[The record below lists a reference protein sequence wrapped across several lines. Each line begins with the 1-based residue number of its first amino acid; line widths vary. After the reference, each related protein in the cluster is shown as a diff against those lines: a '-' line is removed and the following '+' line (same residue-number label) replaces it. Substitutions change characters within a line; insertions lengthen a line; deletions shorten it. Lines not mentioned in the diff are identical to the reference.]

1 MSTITFAGNQ
11 RSLFMVASVGVVS
24 LVALGL
30 LSLSAT
36 GMGGADKRR
45 SGKRKAG
52 KRRKPK
58 VYLRGLYNLGNT
70 CFMNST
76 LQSLSSL
83 DAFNAYVDRCIE
95 LLPESDRN
103 TVDAAIVAQL
113 KSVLDLL
120 SPQACRVAAYS
131 PRSLI
136 NSLSHKGRWI
146 ASRNEQ
152 DAQELFQMLS
162 STLQLVV
169 RNAETSLFDSGFLT
183 KNSPIENGIVSTSQ
197 QSSSPRQPESAESEK
212 DEPENNKPT
221 KSEPVKNDSL
231 PLVASQSSSM
241 SGRAAPENPLL
252 GMAASRTACV
262 RCGYIEAI
270 RHSTFDNLSLT
281 VPRAHATTIEECLA
295 MYTVIDRLD
304 DFKCRQC
311 SIVATLAQT
320 KHDISKREAD
330 LVLLQDRTSKRAK
343 RVGAALE
350 TLREQRRVLEEA
362 LANNPEADLH
372 GIQLVSP
379 PPGVSTRQM
388 MIARPPKIL
397 VLHLSRSIYL
407 PTGGT
412 AKNPARVR
420 LQRFLDISPFTTTGH
435 ISTNASTPIS
445 GPAVPVARYS
455 AESLAE
461 IRRRNCLY
469 RLSAMVFHNGA
480 HDSGHFYAYR
490 CVKAADDSRADL
502 DKIMADSDQWF
513 MISDIRTTEV
523 SLESALDAGNGYLLF
538 YERV

>member
-1 MSTITFAGNQ
+1 MSTLSFPGNP
-11 RSLFMVASVGVVS
+11 RSLFVAASVGVAS
-24 LVALGL
+24 LMALGL
-30 LSLSAT
+30 LSLSA
-36 GMGGADKRR
+36 GSSNSSDKQRT
-45 SGKRKAG
+45 KRKPSR
-52 KRRKPK
+52 RRKPK

-76 LQSLSSL
+76 LQSLASL
-83 DAFNAYVDRCIE
+83 DAFNAYVERCIA
-95 LLPESDRN
+95 LLPDSDRN
-103 TVDAAIVAQL
+103 SVDAAIAVQL
-113 KSVLDLL
+113 KHVLDLL
-120 SPQACRVAAYS
+120 SPQLSRVAAYS

-162 STLQLVV
+162 STLQSVV

-183 KNSPIENGIVSTSQ
+183 QHLPIENGIVSTSQ
-197 QSSSPRQPESAESEK
+197 QS
-212 DEPENNKPT
+212 DGNEPM
-221 KSEPVKNDSL
+221 KNDSQSSS
-231 PLVASQSSSM
+231 PLAASQSSFASA
-241 SGRAAPENPLL
+241 RTVENPLL

-281 VPRAHATTIEECLA
+281 VPRAHTTSIEECLA

-304 DFKCRQC
+304 DFKCRHC
-311 SIVATLAQT
+311 SIVATLARV
-320 KHDISKREAD
+320 KRDIAKCDSELAVQDKASKR
-330 LVLLQDRTSKRAK
+330 TK
-343 RVGAALE
+343 RVTATAA
-350 TLREQRRVLEEA
+350 TLREQQHVLDNA
-362 LANNPEADLH
+362 LANNPEADLP
-372 GIQLVSP
+372 GIQLASP
-379 PPGVSTRQM
+379 PPSVSTRQT

-412 AKNPARVR
+412 AKNPACVQ
-420 LQRFLDISPFTTTGH
+420 LQHFLDISPFTTTGH

-445 GPAVPVARYS
+445 GPAVPVNKYS

-469 RLSAMVFHNGA
+469 RLSAMVFHSGA

-490 CVKAADDSRADL
+490 SVKAANSDDVQTDVNIL
-502 DKIMADSDQWF
+502 TDSDQWF
-513 MISDIRTTEV
+513 MVSDIRTVEV
-523 SLESALDAGNGYLLF
+523 SLESVLDAGNGYLLF

>member
-1 MSTITFAGNQ
+1 MSTLSFPGNP
-11 RSLFMVASVGVVS
+11 RSLFVVASVGVAS
-24 LVALGL
+24 LMALAL
-30 LSLSAT
+30 LSLGAGSSNS
-36 GMGGADKRR
+36 ADKQRT
-45 SGKRKAG
+45 GKRKPSR
-52 KRRKPK
+52 RRKPK

-76 LQSLSSL
+76 LQSLASL
-83 DAFNAYVDRCIE
+83 DAFNAYVERCIA
-95 LLPESDRN
+95 LLPDSDRN
-103 TVDAAIVAQL
+103 SVDAAIAVQL
-113 KSVLDLL
+113 KHVLDLL
-120 SPQACRVAAYS
+120 SPQLSRVSAYS

-162 STLQLVV
+162 STLQSVV

-183 KNSPIENGIVSTSQ
+183 QHLPIENGIVSTSQ
-197 QSSSPRQPESAESEK
+197 QSDGDDVA
-212 DEPENNKPT
+212 
-221 KSEPVKNDSL
+221 KNDSPSSS
-231 PLVASQSSSM
+231 PLAASQSSFASA
-241 SGRAAPENPLL
+241 RAVLENPLL

-281 VPRAHATTIEECLA
+281 VPRAHTTSIEECLA

-304 DFKCRQC
+304 DFKCRHC
-311 SIVATLAQT
+311 SIVATLARVKQ
-320 KHDISKREAD
+320 DITTCDSD
-330 LVLLQDRTSKRAK
+330 LAAQDRTSKRAK
-343 RVGAALE
+343 RVAATAA
-350 TLREQRRVLEEA
+350 TLREQQRVLDDA
-362 LANNPEADLH
+362 LANNPEADLP
-372 GIQLVSP
+372 GIQLASP
-379 PPGVSTRQM
+379 PPSVSTRQT

-412 AKNPARVR
+412 AKNPACVQ

-445 GPAVPVARYS
+445 GPAVPVNKYS

-469 RLSAMVFHNGA
+469 RLSAMVFHSGA

-490 CVKAADDSRADL
+490 SVKAANSDDAQTGSNNIL
-502 DKIMADSDQWF
+502 TDSDQWF
-513 MISDIRTTEV
+513 MVSDIRTVEV
-523 SLESALDAGNGYLLF
+523 SLESVLDAGNGYLLF

>member
-1 MSTITFAGNQ
+1 MSTLSFPGNP
-11 RSLFMVASVGVVS
+11 RSLFVVASVGVAS
-24 LVALGL
+24 LMALGL
-30 LSLSAT
+30 LSLSA
-36 GMGGADKRR
+36 GSSNSSDKQRT
-45 SGKRKAG
+45 KRKPSR
-52 KRRKPK
+52 RRKPK

-76 LQSLSSL
+76 LQSLASL
-83 DAFNAYVDRCIE
+83 DAFNAYVERCIA
-95 LLPESDRN
+95 LLPDSDRN
-103 TVDAAIVAQL
+103 SVDAAIAVQL
-113 KSVLDLL
+113 KHVLDLL
-120 SPQACRVAAYS
+120 SPQLSRVAAYS

-162 STLQLVV
+162 STLQSVV

-183 KNSPIENGIVSTSQ
+183 QHLPIENGIVSTSQ
-197 QSSSPRQPESAESEK
+197 QS
-212 DEPENNKPT
+212 DGNEPM
-221 KSEPVKNDSL
+221 KND
-231 PLVASQSSSM
+231 SQSSSPLAV
-241 SGRAAPENPLL
+241 SQSSFASARAVENPLL

-281 VPRAHATTIEECLA
+281 VPRAHTTSIEECLA

-304 DFKCRQC
+304 DFKCRHC
-311 SIVATLAQT
+311 SIVATLARV
-320 KHDISKREAD
+320 KRDIAKCDSELAVQDKASKR
-330 LVLLQDRTSKRAK
+330 TK
-343 RVGAALE
+343 RVAATAA
-350 TLREQRRVLEEA
+350 TLREQQHVLDNA
-362 LANNPEADLH
+362 LANNPEADLP
-372 GIQLVSP
+372 GIQLASP
-379 PPGVSTRQM
+379 PPSVSTRQT

-412 AKNPARVR
+412 AKNPACVQ
-420 LQRFLDISPFTTTGH
+420 LQHFLDISPFTTTGH
-435 ISTNASTPIS
+435 ISTNASAPIS
-445 GPAVPVARYS
+445 GPAVPVNKYS

-469 RLSAMVFHNGA
+469 RLSAMVFHSGA

-490 CVKAADDSRADL
+490 SVKAANSDYVQTDVNIL
-502 DKIMADSDQWF
+502 TDSDQWF
-513 MISDIRTTEV
+513 MVSDIRTVEV
-523 SLESALDAGNGYLLF
+523 SLESVLDAGNGYLLF